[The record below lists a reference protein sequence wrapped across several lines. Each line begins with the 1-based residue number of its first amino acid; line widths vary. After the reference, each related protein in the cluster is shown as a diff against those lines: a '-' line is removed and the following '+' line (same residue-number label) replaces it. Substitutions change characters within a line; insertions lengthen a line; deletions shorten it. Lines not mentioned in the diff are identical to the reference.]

1 MLDIIEEGKLIKFTQ
16 ILGLISEGH
25 LQRQCMQ
32 GVSCVLVIHIYFMIQ
47 SSQGIAKFLNPNSP
61 SAFDLVSSICHNQM
75 EASRKRNLSDRVQS
89 G

>member
-16 ILGLISEGH
+16 ILGLISESH

-32 GVSCVLVIHIYFMIQ
+32 GVSCVLVIPMYFIIQ

-75 EASRKRNLSDRVQS
+75 EASWKRNLSDRVQS

>member
-47 SSQGIAKFLNPNSP
+47 
-61 SAFDLVSSICHNQM
+61 
-75 EASRKRNLSDRVQS
+75 
-89 G
+89 